1 MRLLPRLESHE
12 SRATLTISGGD
23 SGSLPGVA
31 IGSSD
36 SASSKVKGQRGNRGS
51 VAVEVTLIVPL
62 VVMLML
68 GLAGGWRIGWARAQL
83 AEAAAAG
90 ARAATLAGSAPQAV
104 QQATAAIEFDLAT
117 VDVHC
122 SSLSVQIDASAFNS
136 APGHHAEVSAELGC
150 RLDLADVLVPGL
162 PGAVQL
168 EARATEALD
177 VFKERTP

>member
-1 MRLLPRLESHE
+1 M
-12 SRATLTISGGD
+12 
-23 SGSLPGVA
+23 
-31 IGSSD
+31 
-36 SASSKVKGQRGNRGS
+36 
-51 VAVEVTLIVPL
+51 IVPL

-122 SSLSVQIDASAFNS
+122 SSLSVQIDASERGE
-136 APGHHAEVSAELGC
+136 PQDDDG
-150 RLDLADVLVPGL
+150 RAD
-162 PGAVQL
+162 A
-168 EARATEALD
+168 ARARRRVGRDKAAAGPPSSA
-177 VFKERTP
+177 RR